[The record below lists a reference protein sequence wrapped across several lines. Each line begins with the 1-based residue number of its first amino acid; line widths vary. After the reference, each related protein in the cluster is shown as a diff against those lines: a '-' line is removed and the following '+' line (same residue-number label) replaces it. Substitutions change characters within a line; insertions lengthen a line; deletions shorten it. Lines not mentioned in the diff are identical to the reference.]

1 MFKYHYLILLLATS
15 LPVIADDKETIYE
28 YKNSD
33 GKVEFTDVPK
43 KNQQPVD
50 ELQYKKMTEQEK
62 ADGKEKLDQ
71 IMEDDQALDT
81 RLAKERE
88 QDLAAQKQRATE
100 QKLRDTSNDDAVEVE
115 PQNDNY
121 YPNGRIGRPINR
133 PIQPIVRPRPR

>member
-1 MFKYHYLILLLATS
+1 MVKYHHLILLLVIS
-15 LPVIADDKETIYE
+15 LPVNAEDKETIYE

-33 GKVEFTDVPK
+33 GKVEFTDTPK

-71 IMEDDQALDT
+71 IIEDDQALDA

-88 QDLAAQKQRATE
+88 QELAAQNQRATE
-100 QKLRDTSNDDAVEVE
+100 RSLRDTSNDNEGEVE
-115 PQNDNY
+115 SQNDNY
-121 YPNGRIGRPINR
+121 YPNGRIDRPINR
-133 PIQPIVRPRPR
+133 PVKPIVRPRPR